1 MHSHML
7 VASCVQV
14 RCGGKLFLSKPGIC
28 QLSTTTK
35 DPENKI
41 RRDWKAHLSAKL
53 DQRTGSKDSNAF
65 CDEERKK
72 TSELQWA
79 LTVSLCTVT
88 EWLFCLATTSTD
100 TKILAMAHRVVRCY
114 DGSGN

>member
-1 MHSHML
+1 M
-7 VASCVQV
+7 

-41 RRDWKAHLSAKL
+41 RRDWKAHFSAKL

-65 CDEERKK
+65 CDEERK
-72 TSELQWA
+72 TSDSSGLSRNLYA
-79 LTVSLCTVT
+79 LL
-88 EWLFCLATTSTD
+88 L
-100 TKILAMAHRVVRCY
+100 
-114 DGSGN
+114 SGYFV